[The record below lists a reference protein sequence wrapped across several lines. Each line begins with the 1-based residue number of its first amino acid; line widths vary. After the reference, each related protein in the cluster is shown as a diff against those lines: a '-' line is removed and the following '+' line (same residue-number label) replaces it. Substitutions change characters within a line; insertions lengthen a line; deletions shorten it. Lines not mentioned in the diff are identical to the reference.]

1 MRHSLKRKK
10 YILLSHISSWKI
22 TRNESH
28 CLKLLLVHSHLCK
41 NCNKK
46 AFWVIHFKFHY
57 RWIIL
62 SEKAEIRNTAF
73 QIPCLLILYKRQQ
86 SCLITV
92 YLHCMDWAFF
102 DHFNK
107 FKWDLFLMMFV
118 IWRKSKN
125 EFNPKWNMFDPFV
138 SMNLESITNIQ
149 N

>member
-1 MRHSLKRKK
+1 MESYYLK
-10 YILLSHISSWKI
+10 SP
-22 TRNESH
+22 
-28 CLKLLLVHSHLCK
+28 
-41 NCNKK
+41 
-46 AFWVIHFKFHY
+46 
-57 RWIIL
+57 
-62 SEKAEIRNTAF
+62 EK
-73 QIPCLLILYKRQQ
+73 PCV
-86 SCLITV
+86 ITV

-107 FKWDLFLMMFV
+107 FEWDLFLMMFV